1 MTAEGDPAAA
11 AETGYERFKEWLL
24 RIETWSVVLISLAT
38 VATAWSAY
46 QAHRWG
52 GVQAINFGLANTN
65 RTESV
70 RASNQAAQQVAI
82 DVGIFTE
89 WTAAVAA
96 DKTELAG
103 FLQERFPP
111 EFVPA
116 FEAWLALPRK
126 NDIPPGTPFTLPEY
140 VLTERERSDQLADDA
155 SAYFEAAKDANQ
167 TGDNFVLIGVVF
179 ASCLFFGGISTR
191 FERPGPKI
199 VLLSVGSLLF
209 VTAAIIEFLLPQN
222 VGI

>member
-1 MTAEGDPAAA
+1 MTPAADHPEE
-11 AETGYERFKEWLL
+11 ETTYERFKEWLL
-24 RIETWSVVLISLAT
+24 RIETWSVILISMAT

-52 GVQAINFGLANTN
+52 GVQAVNFGLANTN

-70 RASNQAAQQVAI
+70 RASNLAAQQTAV
-82 DVGIFTE
+82 DVNVFTD
-89 WTAAVAA
+89 WVAA
-96 DKTELAG
+96 KAAGDQRLAD
-103 FLQERFPP
+103 FLEQRFRV

-116 FEAWLALPRK
+116 FEAWLELPRI
-126 NDIPPGTPFTLPEY
+126 NNIPEGTPFTLPEY
-140 VLTERERSDQLADDA
+140 VLAERERSDQLADDA
-155 SAYFEAAKDANQ
+155 GAYFEAAKDANQ
-167 TGDNFVLIGVVF
+167 TGDNFVLIGVLF

-191 FERPGPKI
+191 FDRIGPKI
-199 VLLSVGSLLF
+199 VLLSIGSLLF